1 MAYATAAVRFDEPVF
16 SSTRN
21 VHGDRVGADEQRLR
35 NVLVGL
41 AAGEQ
46 LQDLELTR
54 GQTGGIA
61 REPQSITFAKRR
73 NTLSKQDEI
82 ERRGYLLAFIEQR
95 RRLHPVVPGATVQER
110 GGIIVTRPGELGLKP
125 LARQNANACSK

>member
-16 SSTRN
+16 SSTRATCTATVWVLMN
-21 VHGDRVGADEQRLR
+21 KRLR
-35 NVLVGL
+35 NVLVGF

-54 GQTGGIA
+54 SQTGGIA
-61 REPQSITFAKRR
+61 RQPQSITFAKRR
-73 NTLSKQDEI
+73 NSLAKQDET

-95 RRLHPVVPGATVQER
+95 RRLHPVVASAEVQ
-110 GGIIVTRPGELGLKP
+110 
-125 LARQNANACSK
+125 